1 MGCRFG
7 LCDLRR
13 SGEGI
18 ILSPNKKLAA
28 ISDALGRVIL
38 LDTYKGIAIRIFK
51 GYRDAQ
57 CAFIQVPDEKKTK
70 HKGQRAVAL
79 FLVIYSPKKGTL
91 EIFSAQ
97 QGNKIVTFTA
107 AKYST
112 LLYIGYG
119 LFGFT
124 TTSKSDYVCQYTTVF
139 IDSDGKMKEIIIP
152 FHYALSEK
160 NSKRAR
166 DLHLYKRLKHIIK
179 SDEYDLDKLSTEC
192 VNTCAELKTLEMK
205 LQCLNMLINS
215 KELQPDIILQCTK
228 QFLDNSRD
236 HDDEDAKLLLTLA
249 NNLIALTNFFNYVLP
264 KRDEELDVEN
274 GNNKENNITLS
285 INIKDKQNLQK
296 LLDLSFMM
304 ENKELKVGFLDDNN
318 YSISKFL
325 SVFELQN
332 IDRISLKQNVNDSNL
347 YSASEAIFE
356 KYISRNLCSSEL
368 KDEIIKSKIAI
379 ADLFKLILI
388 FWVNRPLRLSTN
400 LELEMNNFHN
410 VLYVLTSSADINDRI
425 FVYDDTSPFWSTI
438 REILGNSSRP
448 FPALMAA
455 ILCKNIAN
463 KIESEKDSME
473 QSAENLEDDLEVWE
487 QLSQENCQW
496 TLLIGKL
503 EDISLL
509 NIMISTRP
517 AYNNPVLPKLVHD
530 RVDISLKYILE
541 KGKGSISELVS
552 QWLTTGGVSTED
564 ILTHEKIYEESDED
578 GGHLSEERPPIF
590 MHLSILKRQF
600 PHSLNSSMLLAN
612 MCWEYAL
619 AWQKDIQDILLLES
633 SVQCLKSIS
642 NLNIKQ
648 GLFNLVW
655 NTHLKILFESACKL
669 INKVGKLPKERL
681 CKQDTGLSDYQITLF
696 VNLCTDFFDTFMNV
710 THDCYNVEKVK
721 LKYEP
726 FWENGNQPL
735 VELALNQNEINY
747 DLLHIHYQLSLSIRM
762 IVTFAIRHQKFV
774 SNLFDIT
781 ILSLFFTDLQQKTQI
796 NWNKFDAKV
805 NASRLQFLLKVI
817 TASIDTVTRCDNTIY
832 STDHVYWMSKTI
844 YLARFWS
851 LDVDL
856 LKRYQIVSL
865 FTNGFDVLAEE
876 LISAV
881 NEINKLGPD
890 LLIVASKRL
899 SNYLSN
905 ADDLAEKIAAFSPQ
919 LTAYMENSV
928 RYYLPHYYFIIN

>member
-18 ILSPNKKLAA
+18 ILSPNRKLAA
-28 ISDALGRVIL
+28 VNDALGRVL
-38 LDTYKGIAIRIFK
+38 LIDTYKGIAIRIFK

-70 HKGQRAVAL
+70 HKAQRAVAL

-107 AKYST
+107 SKHSI

-124 TTSKSDYVCQYTTVF
+124 TTSKSDYVCQYTTLF
-139 IDSDGKMKEIIIP
+139 IDADGQMKEIVIP
-152 FHYALSEK
+152 FHHALSEK

-179 SDEYDLDKLSTEC
+179 SNDCDLEKLTTEC
-192 VNTCAELKTLEMK
+192 VNTCVELKTLEMK
-205 LQCLNMLINS
+205 LQCLNMLIHS
-215 KELQPDIILQCTK
+215 KELESDIILQCAK
-228 QFLDNSRD
+228 QFLEHSKEE
-236 HDDEDAKLLLTLA
+236 DDDVKPLLTLA
-249 NNLIALTNFFNYVLP
+249 KNLIALTNFYNYVIP
-264 KRDEELDVEN
+264 RNEEEQDREN
-274 GNNKENNITLS
+274 GNSKENNITLS
-285 INIKDKQNLQK
+285 INPKDKQNLQK
-296 LLDLSFMM
+296 LLDLSFVM
-304 ENKELKVGFLDDNN
+304 ENKELKVCFLDQEDYN
-318 YSISKFL
+318 ISKFI
-325 SVFELQN
+325 SVFDLQDEKKITLKEC
-332 IDRISLKQNVNDSNL
+332 IDDSNL
-347 YSASEAIFE
+347 YQTSEAIFK
-356 KYISRNLCSSEL
+356 KYILQNLLTSEF
-368 KDEIIKSKIAI
+368 KGEILQSKIAI
-379 ADLFKLILI
+379 KDLFKSILI
-388 FWVNRPLRLSTN
+388 YWVNRPLKLSTN
-400 LELEMNNFHN
+400 LELEMNNFYN
-410 VLYVLTSSADINDRI
+410 VLYTLTTSTDLNERVID
-425 FVYDDTSPFWSTI
+425 YDDISPFWSTI
-438 REILGNSSRP
+438 RDILANSSRP

-463 KIESEKDSME
+463 KIEKDCLE

-509 NIMISTRP
+509 NIMISNRP
-517 AYNNPVLPKLVHD
+517 VYNNPILPKLVYD

-564 ILTHEKIYEESDED
+564 ILQHEKLYEECNEELNEEQSPDE
-578 GGHLSEERPPIF
+578 PPIF
-590 MHLSILKRQF
+590 THLSILKRQF
-600 PHSLNSSMLLAN
+600 PHSLNASILLAN

-619 AWQKDIQDILLLES
+619 AWQKDIQNSLLLEAS
-633 SVQCLKSIS
+633 IQCLKSIS
-642 NLNIKQ
+642 NLNLKQ

-655 NTHLKILFESACKL
+655 NTHLKILFESTCKL

-696 VNLCTDFFDTFMNV
+696 INICTDFFDTFMNV
-710 THDCYNVEKVK
+710 THDSYNVEKIK
-721 LKYEP
+721 LKFEP

-735 VELALNQNEINY
+735 VELAINQSEINY
-747 DLLHIHYQLSLSIRM
+747 DLLHLHYQLSLSIQM
-762 IVTFAIRHQKFV
+762 IVTFSIKHQKFV
-774 SNLFDIT
+774 SNLFDLS
-781 ILSLFFTDLQQKTQI
+781 ILSLFFTDLQQKSQI

-805 NASRLQFLLKVI
+805 NASRIQFLIKVI
-817 TASIDTVTRCDNTIY
+817 TASIDTVTRCDNKLY
-832 STDHVYWMSKTI
+832 STDHVFWMSKTL
-844 YLARFWS
+844 YLARFWC
-851 LDVDL
+851 LDIDL

-865 FTNGFDVLAEE
+865 FTNGFDELAEE
-876 LISAV
+876 LIPAV
-881 NEINKLGPD
+881 NEVNKLGPD
-890 LLIVASKRL
+890 LLIVAGKRL
-899 SNYLSN
+899 SNYLSST
-905 ADDLAEKIAAFSPQ
+905 DDLAEKIAAFSPQ
-919 LTAYMENSV
+919 LTAYIENSV
-928 RYYLPHYYFIIN
+928 RFNLSCLIIVIIN